1 MAATAAAATEGEREA
16 NAQRIQAIANPN
28 PSPNPNPHPNPD
40 PNPNPNPNPDQ
51 ALEEVL
57 ALELLQNESS
67 PPSTPTSIAP
77 SPPPPPPSR
86 YLAEFIEGARLGKG
100 GFGQVFRAR
109 NSLDAVE
116 YAIKKV
122 RLTGSE
128 RAQERAVR
136 EATCLAKLDHPNVVR
151 YYQ

>member
-1 MAATAAAATEGEREA
+1 M
-16 NAQRIQAIANPN
+16 
-28 PSPNPNPHPNPD
+28 
-40 PNPNPNPNPDQ
+40 
-51 ALEEVL
+51 
-57 ALELLQNESS
+57 ELLQHEEPPSS
-67 PPSTPTSIAP
+67 PTLAAL
-77 SPPPPPPSR
+77 PPSR
-86 YLAEFIEGARLGKG
+86 YAQEFIEGERLGKG

-109 NSLDAVE
+109 NSLDGVE

-151 YYQ
+151 YYQVWKEDVD